1 MTSRLLCLI
10 FLICGGYVAASGQ
23 SRFDSSLPQ
32 DVKADEVIA
41 IVPDVSGGAGRQIT
55 VDHKLKQ
62 LRARCRGRKL
72 VDARGRQIYFYRLVG
87 CWGNPPADYEEILE
101 NQRKELARLRRR
113 YHVVEISCNTGGML
127 LH

>member
-1 MTSRLLCLI
+1 MTSRLLCLM
-10 FLICGGYVAASGQ
+10 FLICGSYVAASGQ
-23 SRFDSSLPQ
+23 SRWDSCLPQ

-41 IVPDVSGGAGRQIT
+41 LEPDVNGGAGRQIT

-72 VDARGRQIYFYRLVG
+72 VDARGRQIYFYRLTG

-101 NQRKELARLRRR
+101 NQRKELARLRQR
-113 YHVVEISCNTGGML
+113 YRVIEISCNPSGVL